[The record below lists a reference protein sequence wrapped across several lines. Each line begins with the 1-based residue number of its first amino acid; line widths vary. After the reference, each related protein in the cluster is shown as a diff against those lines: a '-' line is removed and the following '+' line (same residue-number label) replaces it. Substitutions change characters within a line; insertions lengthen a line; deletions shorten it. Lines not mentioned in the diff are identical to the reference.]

1 MERSDT
7 CDDLEEMREMV
18 TSFNSDLA
26 LEVASLGH
34 ISMPDFPELNLSCMD
49 DFFQTETVRPLP
61 SLLSPIH
68 VSSKGDPHQKKHP
81 SSIDLSGRG
90 SSLHMDVAKPAYME
104 KSKPTAESV
113 SKKKRTSEKSSHE
126 SSHHANPKGASA
138 MPRNKELKRVDFRG
152 SFNQEL
158 RQPKRLPYLPSSEE
172 GHWTTSPGVS
182 LVTVLCRE
190 STVPLAS
197 GVVRVGGL
205 RETGRTMLSFDVDRY
220 DNKV

>member
-26 LEVASLGH
+26 QEVASLGH

-126 SSHHANPKGASA
+126 SSRHANPKGTSA
-138 MPRNKELKRVDFRG
+138 MPRSKELKRDDFNETCNVLQWEASIRSRDNLNACHTFIPARRDTG
-152 SFNQEL
+152 PHHQASYS
-158 RQPKRLPYLPSSEE
+158 RHRPMPSNTLC
-172 GHWTTSPGVS
+172 HWH
-182 LVTVLCRE
+182 
-190 STVPLAS
+190 
-197 GVVRVGGL
+197 
-205 RETGRTMLSFDVDRY
+205 
-220 DNKV
+220 